1 MSDSTAVINK
11 RRGLPLR
18 VKMRHEPHFVEELA
32 VRHEATVGKLVPL
45 SAVEP
50 NPSQPR
56 TALGDLSDLVA
67 SIRDKG
73 VLEPLLVRPLSTDDP
88 ARAEGK
94 TYCII
99 AGERRYRAALEAG
112 LFEVPVIEMVV
123 TDEEALE
130 IALLENLQRKDL
142 TPFEEAEGFQALAEL
157 HGYTHEQIAETM
169 GRSRSSV
176 TETLGLLAM
185 PAKVREAAE
194 AAGLHAK
201 SILLEVLKLED
212 EPAMLALLHKAA
224 TLGLGRDD
232 VRREAKS
239 MRGRARANERRK
251 PYVFKFRAPNRTY
264 SLALS
269 FRQSEVEKTDLIRA
283 LEEILEQLRSSRE

>member
-1 MSDSTAVINK
+1 MSDPALENK

-32 VRHEATVGKLVPL
+32 VRHETAVGKLVPL
-45 SAVEP
+45 SSIEP
-50 NPSQPR
+50 NPDQPR
-56 TALGDLSDLVA
+56 SVLGDLNDLVA

-73 VLEPLLVRPLSTDDP
+73 VLEPLLVRPLQSDDE
-88 ARAEGK
+88 ARSEGK
-94 TYCII
+94 IYRII
-99 AGERRYRAALEAG
+99 AGERRYRAALEVG
-112 LFEVPVIEMVV
+112 LFEVPVIEMAV

-142 TPFEEAEGFQALAEL
+142 TPFEEAEGFQALADI

-176 TETLGLLAM
+176 TETVGLLAM
-185 PAKVREAAE
+185 PARVRQAAE
-194 AAGLHAK
+194 AAGLDAK
-201 SILLEVLKLED
+201 SILLEVLKLKD
-212 EPAMLALLHKAA
+212 EPAMLALIERAA
-224 TLGLGRDD
+224 ALGMGRDE

-239 MRGRARANERRK
+239 LRGRGRGAERRK
-251 PYVFKFRAPNRTY
+251 PYVFKFRAPNKNY

-269 FRQSEVEKTDLIRA
+269 FRQSEVERTDLIRA
-283 LEEILEQLRSSRE
+283 LEEILEQLRSSQE